1 MTTLD
6 LTLPAMTC
14 GHCVKTVT
22 AAVQRLDAKAQVG
35 TDLATHTV
43 RIETAAGRE
52 AVLKALADEGYPAA
66 A

>member
-1 MTTLD
+1 MNSLE

-22 AAVQRLDAKAQVG
+22 STLQRLDAQAQVSA
-35 TDLATHTV
+35 DLATHKLRVDTS
-43 RIETAAGRE
+43 AARDV
-52 AVLKALADEGYPAA
+52 VLKALADEGYPAA

>member
-6 LTLPAMTC
+6 LKLPTMTC
-14 GHCVKTVT
+14 GHCVKSVT
-22 AAVQRLDAKAQVG
+22 SAVQRLDATARVQADLSTHQVRVD
-35 TDLATHTV
+35 TTV
-43 RIETAAGRE
+43 ARE

>member
-14 GHCVKTVT
+14 GHCVQTVT
-22 AAVQRLDAKAQVG
+22 AAVQRLDAKAQVS
-35 TDLATHTV
+35 TDLASHQV
-43 RIETAAGRE
+43 RIETVAARE
-52 AVLKALADEGYPAA
+52 AVLEALADEGYPAA

>member
-22 AAVQRLDAKAQVG
+22 AAVQRLDAKAQVS
-35 TDLATHTV
+35 TDLATHKV
-43 RIETAAGRE
+43 RVETGAARE